1 MNTLYFRQPLMA
13 LVAAVV
19 ALLVGFGGVSALP
32 PGGAKGSTHG
42 TSSSVSPGNL
52 RAGDTLHFT
61 LSGFPRNE
69 QVYIKI
75 DNGDAC
81 PKDAAQGACVVHQQ
95 KSDGNGHVEGSFV
108 LPKDLKDGKHTLRF
122 LATEVIPGKGSQGFT
137 NLSPEF
143 TTAGVNQN
151 SSGGQRY
158 NVTSEDILSGGT
170 RQDSGSGEASA
181 NRGNGGGTA
190 GNGQQS
196 NGGQPGGQAGG
207 SGESGQGDEAV
218 EYVDADGNP
227 ISKEEYDRLMAG
239 SSGAGEESGSEDQA
253 AEHKD
258 AESGKNDGSKG
269 TKKRKATASP
279 GAKAKNSG
287 DHAENASA
295 ESAKDSAGFPW
306 VGTIAFVVM
315 ALTAAT
321 VWYVRR
327 RRSGSQES

>member
-1 MNTLYFRQPLMA
+1 MNTLYFRRALMA
-13 LVAAVV
+13 LIAAVV
-19 ALLVGFGGVSALP
+19 AFLVGFSGVSALP
-32 PGGAKGSTHG
+32 PGGAKGSKPG
-42 TSSSVSPGNL
+42 TSSTVSPGTL

-69 QVYIKI
+69 QVFIKI

-81 PKDAAQGACVVHQQ
+81 PKDARQGACVVHQQ

-122 LATEVIPGKGSQGFT
+122 LATEVIPGLGSQGFT

-158 NVTSEDILSGGT
+158 NVTSEDIL
-170 RQDSGSGEASA
+170 
-181 NRGNGGGTA
+181 
-190 GNGQQS
+190 
-196 NGGQPGGQAGG
+196 

-321 VWYVRR
+321 VWYVRH

>member
-1 MNTLYFRQPLMA
+1 
-13 LVAAVV
+13 
-19 ALLVGFGGVSALP
+19 
-32 PGGAKGSTHG
+32 
-42 TSSSVSPGNL
+42 
-52 RAGDTLHFT
+52 
-61 LSGFPRNE
+61 
-69 QVYIKI
+69 
-75 DNGDAC
+75 
-81 PKDAAQGACVVHQQ
+81 
-95 KSDGNGHVEGSFV
+95 
-108 LPKDLKDGKHTLRF
+108 
-122 LATEVIPGKGSQGFT
+122 
-137 NLSPEF
+137 
-143 TTAGVNQN
+143 
-151 SSGGQRY
+151 
-158 NVTSEDILSGGT
+158 
-170 RQDSGSGEASA
+170 
-181 NRGNGGGTA
+181 
-190 GNGQQS
+190 
-196 NGGQPGGQAGG
+196 
-207 SGESGQGDEAV
+207 
-218 EYVDADGNP
+218 
-227 ISKEEYDRLMAG
+227 MAG